1 MKFRVIKSIILKDL
15 KELRREKM
23 ALFWIFIFPLMW
35 ITLFGTMWGGE
46 SPPITVDI
54 GVVYTNESGPFTAY
68 DIVEIMRNV
77 TLEET
82 NLFNVLEFKDE
93 NSALEALKSGKI
105 DAVVVFPKGFGV
117 NLTSGRQ
124 ARVYLYFDKSD
135 PQDYQIVSGVVKGFF
150 GEMEK
155 EMKRRRIEMQ
165 LEYMESYLPKGL
177 IVEYNLTTEMIREY
191 MLASAEPIVIE
202 EKEVEGKT
210 ATPIQ
215 FYVTS
220 FIGIQFLFATM
231 LTIGTGTL
239 EEIEK
244 GTLRRIVASP
254 ATAWDF
260 LMGKM
265 LSTFLV
271 IMISIVVGLVYAKFV
286 FGETIV
292 PSVFGWIIIFIAS
305 LFSMSLGLAIA
316 MGTRSIRSTTAVV
329 NFISMPLLFL
339 AGIVVPE
346 SALPKWARPIAN
358 YFPLGRALK
367 DFRLLEIYNRPASE
381 IAPDILWI
389 GLATLTSLIIA
400 VVLYNWAVKRLEI

>member
-1 MKFRVIKSIILKDL
+1 MKLRIIKGIILKDL

-35 ITLFGTMWGGE
+35 ITLFGTIWGGE

-54 GVVYTNESGPFTAY
+54 GVFYTNESAPFTAY

-82 NLFNVLEFKDE
+82 NLFNVLDFKDE
-93 NSALEALKSGKI
+93 NSALEVLKSGKI
-105 DAVVVFPKGFGV
+105 DAVVVFPKEFGT

-124 ARVYLYFDKSD
+124 AKVYLYFDKSD

-155 EMKRRRIEMQ
+155 EMKRRNLEMQ
-165 LEYMESYLPKGL
+165 LEYMESYLPKE
-177 IVEYNLTTEMIREY
+177 IIAEYNLTTEMIRKY

-202 EKEVEGKT
+202 EKEVESKT

-220 FIGIQFLFATM
+220 FIGIQLLFATM
-231 LTIGTGTL
+231 LTVGSGTL
-239 EEIEK
+239 EEIQK

-271 IMISIVVGLVYAKFV
+271 IMFSIVVGLGYAKLL
-286 FGETIV
+286 FGETII
-292 PSVFGWIIIFIAS
+292 PSLLGWVIIFIDS

-316 MGTRSIRSTTAVV
+316 MGTRSIKSTTAVV
-329 NFISMPLLFL
+329 NFVSMPLLFL

-346 SALPKWARPIAN
+346 SVLPKWVRPIAN

-367 DFRLLEIYNRPASE
+367 DFRLLEIYKRSASE
-381 IAPDILWI
+381 IAPDILWLS
-389 GLATLTSLIIA
+389 LATLITLIIA
-400 VVLYNWAVKRLEI
+400 LVLYNWAVKRIEV

>member
-1 MKFRVIKSIILKDL
+1 MKFRVIKGIILKDL

-150 GEMEK
+150 GEM
-155 EMKRRRIEMQ
+155 
-165 LEYMESYLPKGL
+165 
-177 IVEYNLTTEMIREY
+177 
-191 MLASAEPIVIE
+191 
-202 EKEVEGKT
+202 
-210 ATPIQ
+210 
-215 FYVTS
+215 
-220 FIGIQFLFATM
+220 
-231 LTIGTGTL
+231 
-239 EEIEK
+239 
-244 GTLRRIVASP
+244 
-254 ATAWDF
+254 
-260 LMGKM
+260 
-265 LSTFLV
+265 
-271 IMISIVVGLVYAKFV
+271 
-286 FGETIV
+286 
-292 PSVFGWIIIFIAS
+292 
-305 LFSMSLGLAIA
+305 
-316 MGTRSIRSTTAVV
+316 
-329 NFISMPLLFL
+329 
-339 AGIVVPE
+339 
-346 SALPKWARPIAN
+346 
-358 YFPLGRALK
+358 
-367 DFRLLEIYNRPASE
+367 
-381 IAPDILWI
+381 
-389 GLATLTSLIIA
+389 
-400 VVLYNWAVKRLEI
+400 